1 MSSYAG
7 VRSGKGGNSGGGA
20 QQATPQTPFLLG
32 SSLYTE
38 APFESFAV
46 QMGAMQTSVT
56 PVWEVTPG
64 NFLDGITLTLTS
76 ASGVLGTTA
85 SITADGVLAVI
96 PYIAFQNTGGGEILY
111 PMGLQENV
119 YAQKYLRPW
128 EGDPQ
133 TGPQYSNSINPSIT
147 VDLSIGIRDTLAIL
161 SNLDARATY
170 RLRLVIAPITNL
182 VTATTGVTAPTVTV
196 TGAIKSWAQP
206 PAEDYMGR
214 PIAPYPPGLG
224 VQRKLMAQTSAALPS
239 TGIFRMQLNLTG
251 NEIRGLVFI
260 FRNSSGARTD
270 LTDNGAGVILLRID
284 NQTIWTMYQSQIV
297 NRMLNFYSPFY
308 GGRGGVN
315 RETGVYAYPRF
326 RGPFGGDPW
335 LPTVEQSNLYLEFG
349 VSDIAGGTCEI
360 VWDQIAVG
368 VQLPASMESI

>member
-1 MSSYAG
+1 VSATASAARQGAG
-7 VRSGKGGNSGGGA
+7 SNSGGSNGQA
-20 QQATPQTPFLLG
+20 QQTPFLLG

-38 APFESFAV
+38 APFASFAA
-46 QMGAMQTSVT
+46 QMGANQQSVT

-64 NFLDGITLTLTS
+64 NFLDGITLTITS

-85 SITADGVLAVI
+85 ALTGDGVLAVV

-111 PMGLQENV
+111 PMGLLEYV
-119 YAQKYLRPW
+119 YAQKYFRPW

-133 TGPQYSNSINPSIT
+133 TGPQYSNSINPSIS

-170 RLRLVIAPITNL
+170 RLRLILAPTTNL
-182 VTATTGVTAPTVTV
+182 VTVTTGVTAPTVTI
-196 TGAIKSWAQP
+196 TGAIKAWAQP

-214 PIAPYPPGLG
+214 PISPYPPGLG

-239 TGIFRMQLNLTG
+239 TGVFRFQLNLTG
-251 NEIRGLVFI
+251 NEVRGLIFI
-260 FRNSSGARTD
+260 FRNSSGVRTD
-270 LTDNGAGVILLRID
+270 LTDNNGGVILLRID
-284 NQTIWTMYQSQIV
+284 NQTIWTMYQSQII
-297 NRMLNFYSPFY
+297 NRMLNFYAPFY
-308 GGRGGVN
+308 GGRGGVA

-326 RGPFGGDPW
+326 RSPWGGDPW
-335 LPTVEQSNLYLEFG
+335 LATVEQTNLYLEFG
-349 VSDIAGGTCEI
+349 VSDIAGGTVEV

-368 VQLPASMESI
+368 VQLPPSMESI

>member
-1 MSSYAG
+1 MSSTAAAAARQG
-7 VRSGKGGNSGGGA
+7 SGGGSA
-20 QQATPQTPFLLG
+20 GGQVQQTPFLLG

-38 APFESFAV
+38 APFASYTA
-46 QMGAMQTSVT
+46 QLGANQISVT
-56 PVWEVTPG
+56 PPWEVTPG
-64 NFLDGITLTLTS
+64 NFLDGITLQITS
-76 ASGVLGTTA
+76 TGGVLGTTA
-85 SITADGVLAVI
+85 SITNDGTLAVI

-119 YAQKYLRPW
+119 YGQKYLRPW

-133 TGPQYSNSINPSIT
+133 TGPQWSNSINPACT
-147 VDLSIGIRDTLAIL
+147 VDLSIGVRDTLAIL

-170 RLRLVIAPITNL
+170 RLRLVLAPILSL
-182 VTATTGVTAPTVTV
+182 VTTTTGVTAPTVTI

-214 PIAPYPPGLG
+214 PIAPFPPGLG

-260 FRNSSGARTD
+260 FRNSSGVRTD
-270 LTDNGAGVILLRID
+270 LTDNNAGAMLLRID
-284 NQTIWTMYQSQIV
+284 NQTIWTMLPSQLL

-308 GGRGGVN
+308 GGRGGIN
-315 RETGVYAYPRF
+315 RETGVYVYPRF

-335 LPTVEQSNLYLEFG
+335 LPTVEQTNLYLEFG
-349 VSDIAGGTCEI
+349 VADIAGGTVEI
-360 VWDQIAVG
+360 LWDQIAVG
-368 VQLPASMESI
+368 APLAPSMESI